1 MPAPPAACLGR
12 LSGMVRP
19 GNRNFE
25 NLAMI
30 YTIKRRLLLLSVLA
44 LLVGAWVLATNP
56 GVGRRL
62 CDLCDPA
69 EVEELLESAE
79 AEPESEQLVR
89 LSAVIRPC
97 LAIASLGQFPSRK
110 SEFCLDGEPD
120 SVEYLVGHC
129 SVTRA
134 PPQI

>member
-1 MPAPPAACLGR
+1 
-12 LSGMVRP
+12 MVRP
-19 GNRNFE
+19 GSQDFE
-25 NLAMI
+25 NRAMI
-30 YTIKRRLLLLSVLA
+30 YTIQRRLLLFSVLV
-44 LLVGAWVLATNP
+44 LLVGAWVLAAHP
-56 GVGRRL
+56 GPGRPL

-89 LSAVIRPC
+89 LPAAIRPC
-97 LAIASLGQFPSRK
+97 QVTASPGQLPSRTG
-110 SEFCLDGEPD
+110 EFRLDGEPD

-134 PPQI
+134 PPLV